1 MPYRNLI
8 GMVVLSLAVAGGA
21 ALLALQGPGPDRD
34 LPIVGSLI
42 RQLGDPDPDIRRDAE
57 RELRT
62 LGPRAEPAL
71 KEAASGAD
79 SAVAERARDLLD
91 RMKPETVSNAA
102 RTTPAVADPAP
113 LPGRPELTLQI
124 GSASVRAGEPLRYY
138 LRLHNGGKLPLLI
151 ARHRLGSVALYG
163 AYGAF
168 ERVDGEGRVATIPL
182 EPPAVDGA
190 ETSEAEIV
198 AVASG
203 ETLDLAI
210 ASPGALRFDAPGTI
224 TLRFVYEAGE
234 GSAYRKA
241 VAGSH
246 LKSAVLAPGRFVSNE
261 VSITV
266 Q

>member
-8 GMVVLSLAVAGGA
+8 GMVVLSLGVAGGA

-34 LPIVGSLI
+34 LPILGSLI

-62 LGPRAEPAL
+62 MGSRAEPAL
-71 KEAASGAD
+71 KQAASGTD
-79 SAVAERARDLLD
+79 TAVAERARVILE
-91 RMKPETVSNAA
+91 RMKPEAVSNAV
-102 RTTPAVADPAP
+102 RTTPVVADPAP

-151 ARHRLGSVALYG
+151 ARQRMGTVALYG

-168 ERVDGEGRVATIPL
+168 ERVDGEGRVVAIAL

-190 ETSEAEIV
+190 ETSEAEVI

-203 ETLDLAI
+203 ETLDLAV
-210 ASPGALRFDAPGTI
+210 ASPGALRFDAPGTL
-224 TLRFVYEAGE
+224 TLRFVYEASE

-241 VAGSH
+241 IAGSH
-246 LKSAVLAPGRFVSNE
+246 LKGSVLGPSRFVSNE